1 MSSKYKTSILNRY
14 LADSVE
20 AHDDQNVAVVQNP
33 DETKLK
39 TKNNELIAN
48 SHQSRKRSAE
58 DITRDKKLISSDF
71 PTSQSPKKQKMSSSH
86 SFDPP
91 RPIIQGP
98 PNFLLFPPFSPT
110 VDQSFRPG
118 MLCYHNSICLQLLE
132 IGNLLRH
139 VIKCA
144 STIRNVHL

>member
-14 LADSVE
+14 LADSVD

-48 SHQSRKRSAE
+48 SHQSRKRSA
-58 DITRDKKLISSDF
+58 DSITSDKKLISSDF

-86 SFDPP
+86 SFHDPP

-118 MLCYHNSICLQLLE
+118 MLYYIVVHAYICLRL
-132 IGNLLRH
+132 
-139 VIKCA
+139 VA
-144 STIRNVHL
+144 S